1 VKIFIEKP
9 QGFSLS
15 ITALSGIATWPVM
28 RWGGNPKGAAPL
40 LATRTVFERP
50 IGRIYPI

>member
-28 RWGGNPKGAAPL
+28 RWG
-40 LATRTVFERP
+40 
-50 IGRIYPI
+50 